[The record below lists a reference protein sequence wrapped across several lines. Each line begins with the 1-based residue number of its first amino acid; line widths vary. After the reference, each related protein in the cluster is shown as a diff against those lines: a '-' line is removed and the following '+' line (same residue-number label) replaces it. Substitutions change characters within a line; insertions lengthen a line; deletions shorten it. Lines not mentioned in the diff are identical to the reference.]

1 VGSSQPRPFERA
13 WSAKGCKF
21 RYLDGTR
28 LNGAAGSGF
37 QEEWFVKAA
46 AAMFQSAVN
55 WLMDLP
61 SW

>member
-1 VGSSQPRPFERA
+1 LQVPV
-13 WSAKGCKF
+13 
-21 RYLDGTR
+21 LDGTR

-46 AAMFQSAVN
+46 AAMSRSAMN

-61 SW
+61 S